1 MKKFAFLGIIF
12 VCMLGIGLKSLGQN
26 PQAPIVPPPLDDM
39 PLESEPELPQP
50 PASVTEGAT
59 TTPMSPEMMDP
70 FLEGFFEDV
79 GYAPTDRRDP
89 FLPYLS
95 PTMKLTQAPDVPLEP
110 LQKFA
115 LTQLKLVGIIWD
127 VGRPKALVEYPSGR
141 SHIIIENTKVGQE
154 MGYVAAIREGEII
167 VVEQL
172 VNAEGRKSFQTKI
185 LKLSSTKGVA
195 R

>member
-1 MKKFAFLGIIF
+1 MKKFALLGIIF
-12 VCMLGIGLKSLGQN
+12 TGLLAVGLKSLGQN
-26 PQAPIVPPPLDDM
+26 PQEPIAPSSLEDM
-39 PLESEPELPQP
+39 QEIPDQTVAPTNALAPSLSPQM
-50 PASVTEGAT
+50 T
-59 TTPMSPEMMDP
+59 DP
-70 FLEGFFEDV
+70 FLEDFFEDI
-79 GYAPTDRRDP
+79 GYTPTDRRDP

-95 PTMKLTQAPDVPLEP
+95 PTVKLTQAPSIPLEP

-127 VGRPKALVEYPSGR
+127 VGRPKALVEDPSGR
-141 SHIIIENTKVGQE
+141 SHIIIENTKLGQE

-185 LKLSSTKGVA
+185 LKLSSVKGVVQ
-195 R
+195 